1 MFIYIYICIYI
12 YMYCSVPSLR
22 KETRFTKH
30 VFVWFAKQTF
40 QNGLQIPKHWL
51 QIVFRN
57 KCLTVIKQNVGILY
71 LVELFH
77 INFSHKNIEKKNKFH
92 WNHFSIPAAFT
103 CWCWTQRM
111 GEWSIAMELSSRSPI
126 PYVQHQQVSHC
137 TSTSCA
143 WICCLGAP

>member
-1 MFIYIYICIYI
+1 
-12 YMYCSVPSLR
+12 MYCSVPSLR

-30 VFVWFAKQTF
+30 VFVWFAKQSCCITIHSPTQDIPEWPSNPKTLASNCF
-40 QNGLQIPKHWL
+40 QKQVSDSY
-51 QIVFRN
+51 QA
-57 KCLTVIKQNVGILY
+57 KCWYTISSWTVSYQFQPQKY
-71 LVELFH
+71 R
-77 INFSHKNIEKKNKFH
+77 KKNKFH
-92 WNHFSIPAAFT
+92 WNHFSIPSAFT